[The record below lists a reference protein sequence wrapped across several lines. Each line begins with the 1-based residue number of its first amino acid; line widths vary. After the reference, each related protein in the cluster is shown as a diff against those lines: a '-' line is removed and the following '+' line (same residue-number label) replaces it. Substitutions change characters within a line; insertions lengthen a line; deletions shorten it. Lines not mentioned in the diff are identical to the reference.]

1 MLKLKHS
8 LINAIRG
15 IRDLLRTQ
23 QNFAIEVVVAFF
35 VLLAAYALHLR
46 TLEKVA
52 IVIMIVFVLTAE
64 GANSVLE
71 KILDGFSKNFSPTF
85 RTAKDM
91 LAGVVLIAVVGSTII
106 GFLIFWPY
114 LRALIAPGV

>member
-15 IRDLLRTQ
+15 IRDLLKTE
-23 QNFAIEVVVAFF
+23 QNFVIEVAIA
-35 VLLAAYALHLR
+35 VLVLFAAYAFHIR

-52 IVIMIVFVLTAE
+52 IVIMIVFILTAE

-71 KILDGFSKNFSPTF
+71 NILDGFSKNFSPKF
-85 RTAKDM
+85 RMAKDM
-91 LAGVVLIAVVGSTII
+91 LAGVTLIVVLGSLII
-106 GFLIFWPY
+106 GVIIFWPY
-114 LRALIAPGV
+114 MRALLFRKM